1 MIAVPYLWL
10 ILFFL
15 APFFIVLKIS
25 ISEPAIAQPPYTPTW
40 DSWDAVLGHLG
51 NPSLENYA
59 FLFSDWLYVG
69 SYLTSVKIAAISTL
83 LALLVAYPMAYGI
96 ARANPAWRPTLLALV
111 ILPFWTSF
119 LIRVYAWVGILKGE
133 GLLNSF
139 LDWSGVGAVIETVL
153 GGLAAL
159 EGALFGTATLPTA
172 LPEQILYTRT
182 AVYIGIVYSYLPFM
196 ILPLY
201 ASLEKLDG
209 SLLEAASD
217 LGARPMTSFF
227 FITLPLSL
235 PGIAAGCFLVFIP
248 AVGEFVI
255 PELLGG
261 SSTQMIGRTLWSE
274 FFQNR
279 DWPIASAVAVLLLLI
294 LVVPI
299 VIFQSMAKREGAG

>member
-1 MIAVPYLWL
+1 MIWVPYVWL
-10 ILFFL
+10 AVFFL

-25 ISEPAIAQPPYTPTW
+25 ISDPAIAQPPYTPTW
-40 DSWDAVLGHLG
+40 DNLDAVLSHLG
-51 NPSLENYA
+51 NPNFENYA
-59 FLFSDWLYVG
+59 FLFSDWLYVS
-69 SYLTSVKIAAISTL
+69 SYLSSLKIAGISTIVS
-83 LALLVAYPMAYGI
+83 LVIAYPMAYGI
-96 ARANPAWRPTLLALV
+96 ARADPSWRPALLTLV

-119 LIRVYAWVGILKGE
+119 LIRVYAWIGILKTE
-133 GLLNSF
+133 GLLN
-139 LDWSGVGAVIETVL
+139 GVLLWLGIVSEPLVIQFT
-153 GGLAAL
+153 
-159 EGALFGTATLPTA
+159 P
-172 LPEQILYTRT
+172 T

-209 SLLEAASD
+209 SLLEASAD
-217 LGARPMTSFF
+217 LGARPFTSFWRV
-227 FITLPLSL
+227 TLPLSL